1 MRWSQP
7 GQTQPAEVVMEVR
20 GFLEGLRGRL
30 RRVLLLEGLSQ
41 LTVAVLVGCALA
53 ILLDY
58 CWPIPAPARLALLL
72 ALIALVTTVAYRRLL
87 RPLARRM
94 DDRTMAQLAERRIP
108 ALDGRLLTRVDGIDL
123 GSHDGQLLASAL
135 TPQAV
140 TTLIPA
146 ARLPG
151 RISLALVLAGAAA
164 LIALSFPRLM
174 HDGFNRLLLPFGAG
188 EWERKAALAGE
199 LDRVVVAA
207 DDPLVVR
214 IERTK
219 GPEAPLRLSWS
230 LDGVDQTERR
240 MLSGLV
246 GPWHQAL
253 TLPPG
258 SYRLVA
264 ESGDAVPLVLHGR
277 LVKRPLLTHVQAT
290 LYPPH
295 YISLPKQE
303 LATLACTALPG
314 SRLEFSLDFALDS
327 GREVAE
333 AGITLGG
340 TPLAVTRSARGLTG
354 TFKIKEGGM
363 LEVHLADQDGI
374 GPNPPP
380 RFPVTLTEDRKPV
393 VALDGPRNR
402 EAVTVRAQ
410 LHLAIDA
417 SDDYGLATL
426 QLLTAVLAGEPPAD
440 AAPAPAPAA
449 GTPPPV
455 HQETLAFDV
464 AGLTATTRKTVI
476 DLSKLVKEGDRLQF
490 TGRAEDANDISGP
503 GIGLSQPLELKVVS
517 ESELRQELDRMLG
530 EAKDRLAQAREELGG
545 GLAKPERLM
554 PASRGAALVAVKA
567 GELLTQVVR
576 RWSENQLQEDQLKPA
591 REAEVLVN
599 TKALLQLAEA
609 VKGTEAAARS
619 ADQLLAEAEK
629 LLASMLQ
636 AGDLTRLLAALIER
650 EKGLAVE
657 SRAFVMEYLTKPL
670 DDAAK
675 VRQSN
680 LTQRQKELAD
690 LVKEIERRILALAS
704 QQLEKAQDL
713 VRSQGPADQLLRAAT
728 ALGSDSER
736 AAATKHQETAIAT
749 MLALLDLLR
758 GSDAAGDLAKQAGQL
773 AARQEQLNKQL
784 EEGAVPKSQEAEQK
798 KLHEDTEQFRR
809 QLDKQPQ
816 AEKAVAAASQS
827 QGEAEKAMAGDDS
840 AGAQREGAAAA
851 SLLREAQRQLGGDQE
866 KKKEEGKKKP
876 ADVLALLRELH
887 HLPAALVADSLP
899 VFTRLGDKPLDFAAQ
914 RDVPAFAEREGDILL
929 RLREEGLKP
938 VEKMPIVVA
947 AMNRVALALEKSQAH
962 LAQPALGTHG
972 LRLEKIAL
980 AELARLIEIAENIP
994 PPEKKDG
1001 DGKGG
1006 GNGNQAPFPPGAEL
1020 ALLAAMQEEL
1030 SALTAAGR
1038 PVDLAGMQAEASKL
1052 VELLAANSRPG
1063 SRPSLL
1069 LSRALRA
1076 MKSAGDNLGNG
1087 DRGLATRHEQAAAEA
1102 ALRRLMAE
1110 AKGGG
1115 GSDPKPQPDQKR
1127 KPGESPAKPPPPS
1140 ESTASATP
1148 GGNKAPQPAKTS
1160 DGKGEV
1166 GVVTGGAVKEQ
1177 LLTLPQ
1183 ELREKLLEAHK
1194 QPLPP
1199 GALRI
1204 FERYLELLEEGK

>member
-1 MRWSQP
+1 
-7 GQTQPAEVVMEVR
+7 MEVR
-20 GFLEGLRGRL
+20 GFIEGLRGRL

-72 ALIALVTTVAYRRLL
+72 ALIALVATVAYRRLL

-123 GSHDGQLLASAL
+123 GSHDGQLLAAAL

-140 TTLIPA
+140 TALVPA
-146 ARLPG
+146 TRLPG
-151 RISLALVLAGAAA
+151 RIGLATVLAGAAA

-188 EWERKAALAGE
+188 EWERASALAGE

-214 IERTK
+214 IERAK

-230 LDGVDQTERR
+230 RDGDGQTERR
-240 MLSGLV
+240 MLSGLA

-264 ESGDAVPLVLHGR
+264 ESGDALPLVLHGR
-277 LVKRPLLTHVQAT
+277 LVKRPLLTHVHAS
-290 LYPPH
+290 LSPPH
-295 YISLPKQE
+295 YIKLGKQE

-327 GREVAE
+327 GREVAD
-333 AGITLGG
+333 AGISLGG
-340 TPLAVTRSARGLTG
+340 VPLTVTRSARGLSGAFT
-354 TFKIKEGGM
+354 IKEGGM
-363 LEVHLADQDGI
+363 LEIRLADQDGI
-374 GPNPPP
+374 GPNPQP
-380 RFPVTLTEDRKPV
+380 RFPVTLAEDRKPV

-402 EAVTVRAQ
+402 EAVTARAQ
-410 LHLAIDA
+410 VHLAIDA
-417 SDDYGLATL
+417 SDDYGLASL
-426 QLLTAVLAGEPPAD
+426 QLLTAVLAGEPPANGAPA
-440 AAPAPAPAA
+440 AAPAPAPAPA
-449 GTPPPV
+449 ANAPV
-455 HQETLAFDV
+455 HQESLAFEV
-464 AGLTATTRKTVI
+464 AGLTATTRKTVV
-476 DLSKLVKEGDRLQF
+476 DLAKLVKEGDRLQF
-490 TGRAEDANDISGP
+490 TGRAEDANNVSGP
-503 GIGLSQPLELKVVS
+503 GVGLSQPLELRVVS

-545 GLAKPERLM
+545 GLAKPERLV
-554 PASRGAALVAVKA
+554 PASRGATLVAVKA

-576 RWSENQLQEDQLKPA
+576 RWSENQLQEEQLQPA
-591 REAEVLVN
+591 RAAEALVN
-599 TKALLQLAEA
+599 AKAMLQLAEA
-609 VKGTEAAARS
+609 VKGTETAARS

-636 AGDLTRLLAALIER
+636 AGDLTRLLANIIER
-650 EKGLAVE
+650 EKSLAVE
-657 SRAFVMEYLTKPL
+657 SRAFVVEYLTKPF
-670 DDAAK
+670 DEAGK
-675 VRQSN
+675 VRQAN
-680 LTQRQKELAD
+680 LAQRQKELAD
-690 LVKEIERRILALAS
+690 LVKEVERRILALTS
-704 QQLEKAQDL
+704 QQLEKAQEL
-713 VRSQGPADQLLRAAT
+713 VRSQAPADQLQQAAA
-728 ALGSDSER
+728 ALASDNQR

-749 MLALLDLLR
+749 LLALLDLLR
-758 GSDAAGDLAKQAGQL
+758 GSDAAGDLAKQAGAL

-784 EEGAVPKSQEAEQK
+784 EEGAVPKSQEPEQK
-798 KLHEDTEQFRR
+798 KLHQDTEQFRR
-809 QLDKQPQ
+809 QLDKQPA
-816 AEKAVAAASQS
+816 AEKAVAAAGQS

-851 SLLREAQRQLGGDQE
+851 SLLREAQRQLGGEQD
-866 KKKEEGKKKP
+866 KKKEESKKKQG
-876 ADVLALLRELH
+876 DVLALLRELH
-887 HLPAALVADSLP
+887 HLQAALVADSLP
-899 VFTRLGDKPLDFAAQ
+899 LFTRLGDKPLDFAAQ

-929 RLREEGLKP
+929 RLREEGLKA

-962 LAQPALGTHG
+962 LAIPALGTHG

-1020 ALLAAMQEEL
+1020 ALLAAMQEEI
-1030 SALTAAGR
+1030 AAFTAAGR
-1038 PVDLAGMQAEASKL
+1038 PVDLAAMQAEAGTL
-1052 VELLAANSRPG
+1052 VELHAANTRPG
-1063 SRPSLL
+1063 TRPSPRP
-1069 LSRALRA
+1069 SRARRA
-1076 MKSAGDNLGNG
+1076 MRSAGDNLSSG

-1115 GSDPKPQPDQKR
+1115 GSENKPQPEQKP
-1127 KPGESPAKPPPPS
+1127 KPGESPSKAPPPS
-1140 ESTASATP
+1140 ETAPGAAA
-1148 GGNKAPQPAKTS
+1148 GGNASPQSAKTS
-1160 DGKGEV
+1160 NGKG
-1166 GVVTGGAVKEQ
+1166 VTTVAGGDAVKEQ
-1177 LLTLPQ
+1177 LLTLPP

-1199 GALRI
+1199 GALHI